1 MKKLVLIDDHDTF
14 RASLRQLISKYTDFE
29 IVGEAADA
37 QQGEAVVR
45 ETQPDL
51 AIVDLS
57 LPDKSGIQ
65 LTRMLRG
72 AAPDIGIVIVSMH
85 SKIDYILN
93 ALRAGA
99 LGYLVK
105 ESVSECLPAALD
117 ATLRGE
123 YYLDA
128 ALSRE
133 IAPRLLEAAEVTDIS
148 DVTYGGLTA
157 REQEIFR
164 LLAQGN
170 TAADI
175 ADKLCISTKTV
186 TNHRANI
193 LSKLDLHSTPDLV
206 RYAAKLGILDDLT

>member
-14 RASLRQLISKYTDFE
+14 RASLRQLISKYTDFD

-117 ATLRGE
+117 AALRGE

-128 ALSRE
+128 ALSQE

-148 DVTYGGLTA
+148 DATYGGLTA

>member
-1 MKKLVLIDDHDTF
+1 MKKIVLIDDHDTF
-14 RASLRQLISKYTDFE
+14 RASLRRLVSKHTDFKVVAE
-29 IVGEAADA
+29 GADA
-37 QQGEAVVR
+37 QQGETAVR

-65 LTRMLRG
+65 LTRLIRT
-72 AAPDIGIVIVSMH
+72 AAPHTGIIIVSMH

-105 ESVSECLPAALD
+105 ESVSDCLPAALE
-117 ATLRGE
+117 AAFQGE

-133 IAPRLLEAAEVTDIS
+133 IAPRLLEISEPADIA
-148 DVTYGGLTA
+148 DETYGSLTA

-170 TAADI
+170 ASGDI
-175 ADKLCISTKTV
+175 ADKLCISAKTV

-193 LSKLDLHSTPDLV
+193 LSKLELHSTADLV
-206 RYAAKLGILDDLT
+206 RYAAKLGLLEDIG